1 MDDRREQSKNF
12 LTWAA
17 DATPSAPMLSA
28 IIPTLNSEEDLQV
41 LLAALVPAAVDGL
54 VREVIC
60 ADGGSTDATGVI
72 CEDAGAKMVSG
83 GLVAAAQAARNDR
96 LLILPADLRLAPGW
110 EEGLGRKLADL
121 KGAVRIEGARP
132 TGLLM
137 GLRSPPCGLVVDRA
151 RVIDRAETRD
161 AAALIK
167 ALGIGAKRV

>member
-1 MDDRREQSKNF
+1 MDDWKEQSKNN
-12 LTWAA
+12 LTSPA

-28 IIPTLNSEEDLQV
+28 IIPTLNSEDDLQV

-60 ADGGSTDATGVI
+60 ADAGSSDATAVI
-72 CEDAGAKMVSG
+72 CEDAGAKLILG
-83 GLVAAAQAARNDR
+83 GLVAAAKTARNDR

-110 EEGLGRKLADL
+110 EEGLGRKLGEL

-137 GLRSPPCGLVVDRA
+137 GLRSPPCGLVVDRE
-151 RVIDRAETRD
+151 RVIGRAETSD

-167 ALGIGAKRV
+167 ALGMGAKRV

>member
-1 MDDRREQSKNF
+1 MEQSKNF
-12 LTWAA
+12 LTSGA
-17 DATPSAPMLSA
+17 DATLSAVMLSA

-72 CEDAGAKMVSG
+72 CEDAGAKLIAG

-110 EEGLGRKLADL
+110 EEGLGRKLGDL

-132 TGLLM
+132 PGLLM
-137 GLRSPPCGLVVDRA
+137 GLRAPPCGLVVDREW
-151 RVIDRAETRD
+151 VIGRAETRE
-161 AAALIK
+161 ATALIK
-167 ALGIGAKRV
+167 ALGVGAKRV